1 LKNENEAL
9 GELSVDIPCYFDH
22 LTFTCFIIFIQ
33 FDFPSDG
40 NNQATEISSSHLG
53 DSQNCISPNEVGFVY
68 FIHSEGKGDLT
79 YTLTRYLF

>member
-1 LKNENEAL
+1 MKNENEAL

-40 NNQATEISSSHLG
+40 NNPQLKFLLLTLATLKIAFLQMKW
-53 DSQNCISPNEVGFVY
+53 DLLIL
-68 FIHSEGKGDLT
+68 FIPKAKEDLT